1 MRNGFWTA
9 RKVAF
14 VGVTIGAILQI
25 PLDPALWWTAEGI
38 SMILTGALIGGLIGA
53 VVGKL
58 LPAEKR
64 SA

>member
-9 RKVAF
+9 RKMAIAGVA
-14 VGVTIGAILQI
+14 IGAVLQM

-38 SMILTGALIGGLIGA
+38 GMMLTGALIGGLIGA

>member
-9 RKVAF
+9 RKVVFA
-14 VGVTIGAILQI
+14 GVATGAILQI

-38 SMILTGALIGGLIGA
+38 SMILTGALIGGLIGV